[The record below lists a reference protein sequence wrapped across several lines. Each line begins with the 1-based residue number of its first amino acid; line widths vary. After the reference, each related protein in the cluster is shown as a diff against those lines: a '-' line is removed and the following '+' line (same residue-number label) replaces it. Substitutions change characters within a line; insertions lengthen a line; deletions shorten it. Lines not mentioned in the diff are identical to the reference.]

1 MKQSTER
8 EVSLQEPDAVSDAAM
23 HALFSDAPRR
33 RYMVVP
39 DQFEAEITIRQVIT
53 ELVQLNEGHEFSYDR
68 DQLIEMLDEAM
79 AEM

>member
-1 MKQSTER
+1 M
-8 EVSLQEPDAVSDAAM
+8 
-23 HALFSDAPRR
+23 
-33 RYMVVP
+33 
-39 DQFEAEITIRQVIT
+39 RQVIT